1 MIITQIPGKPWEIIG
16 ADLATYRNSTYLV
29 VQDYYSKYPE
39 IRKLGR
45 ITCQEVIEH
54 FQDIMSHHGIP
65 IEMRT
70 DNGRQFDSYEF
81 RKFAKRY
88 GFKWTSSSPEY
99 QQANG
104 QAESAVKLIKK
115 ILKTNDDMYKAL
127 LIYRNTPLKCGASPA
142 QLLYG
147 RSLRDPLPRI
157 EAKLK
162 PKLPNHAIIRQK
174 LKTEKEEQK
183 RNYDKRHRVR
193 ENTNLEPG
201 DRVWIINKKRDGII
215 KEIAD
220 EPRSYIVQTEKEDLR
235 RNRRHLQKLPQIS
248 EQTPDGP
255 REDQYF
261 EEAET
266 RTEID
271 EPRRRGRERRVP
283 LKLKD
288 FVK

>member
-1 MIITQIPGKPWEIIG
+1 
-16 ADLATYRNSTYLV
+16 
-29 VQDYYSKYPE
+29 
-39 IRKLGR
+39 
-45 ITCQEVIEH
+45 
-54 FQDIMSHHGIP
+54 MSHHGIP

-115 ILKTNDDMYKAL
+115 ILKTNDD
-127 LIYRNTPLKCGASPA
+127 I
-142 QLLYG
+142 
-147 RSLRDPLPRI
+147 SLRDPLPRI

-201 DRVWIINKKRDGII
+201 DRVWIINKKRYGII
-215 KEIAD
+215 KEIAN

-235 RNRRHLQKLPQIS
+235 RNRKHLQKLPQIS
-248 EQTPDGP
+248 EQTPDVP
-255 REDQYF
+255 REHQYL

-266 RTEID
+266 RTQID
-271 EPRRRGRERRVP
+271 EPRRSERERRVP
-283 LKLKD
+283 LKLID